1 MLTGIFDNS
10 GGKKRE
16 ATSSNI
22 AVQCCIQQK
31 KKSSFR
37 ISSKRKREKKKKANK
52 LLHVTVKRVR
62 KAGTATVSYV
72 TLFPSVFCH
81 PLFPSFIS
89 TKIKFFRS
97 NGKKEKKKKK
107 HSCASYSASSTL
119 ILSLVNAGHCP
130 PQGPPQAAFKKK
142 KPLLRTAG
150 NLHVQHLILDNS
162 C

>member
-1 MLTGIFDNS
+1 METYKANYNPIAAKRLRMLTGIFDNS

-97 NGKKEKKKKK
+97 NGKKKRRKKNTP
-107 HSCASYSASSTL
+107 A
-119 ILSLVNAGHCP
+119 
-130 PQGPPQAAFKKK
+130 
-142 KPLLRTAG
+142 LLTV
-150 NLHVQHLILDNS
+150 HHLQLF
-162 C
+162 